1 MVSLLE
7 KVQLHRSSY
16 RFEPELVMQEINL
29 SHCCIVSTCVRA
41 SLTSNCRAATQ
52 SSQLMGNEALHK
64 TTNKGQM
71 ETENT
76 HYADSWHT
84 FTFTGAGIWRDC
96 SHSGFVSWYV
106 TWSFHRQQWTSYT
119 PNTTGLRYYRQK
131 GMHRNKYRNIQNWNA
146 EIPWPSPRYHRCQ
159 WSCTRTLLMIESQSH
174 FPSSALTPIACPT
187 SCITSTA
194 AVKTDKNKT
203 AKQPQHSTR
212 HPANASNLLAYMCNT
227 NFKN

>member
-7 KVQLHRSSY
+7 KVQLHRSSH

-76 HYADSWHT
+76 HYADS
-84 FTFTGAGIWRDC
+84 
-96 SHSGFVSWYV
+96 
-106 TWSFHRQQWTSYT
+106 
-119 PNTTGLRYYRQK
+119 
-131 GMHRNKYRNIQNWNA
+131 
-146 EIPWPSPRYHRCQ
+146 
-159 WSCTRTLLMIESQSH
+159 
-174 FPSSALTPIACPT
+174 
-187 SCITSTA
+187 
-194 AVKTDKNKT
+194 
-203 AKQPQHSTR
+203 
-212 HPANASNLLAYMCNT
+212 
-227 NFKN
+227 